1 MNPRNL
7 PQPGR
12 YRARLRHVRALT
24 ETTKHLEWVVTAGGP
39 FEFLPGQFIS
49 MSLARDGQEH
59 TRAYSVAS
67 PPRGDSQFDLC
78 LNRVPGGLFSNYLCD
93 LEPGN
98 EIEFT
103 GPHGFFLLEQPPVR
117 PQVFIATGTG
127 IAPIRSML
135 WHLLAE
141 PRPDLPE
148 CWLLF
153 GVRYPHTIL
162 YREEFEHLAATVPR
176 FHFVP
181 VLSRAPEDWP
191 GERGHV
197 QDALRRLFS
206 GRADFDAYIC
216 GLRAMVDDVRQIL
229 KTEFGLDRRR
239 IHYERY
245 D

>member
-24 ETTKHLEWVVTAGGP
+24 DTTKHLEWVVTAGGP
-39 FEFLPGQFIS
+39 FEFMPGQFIS

-162 YREEFEHLAATVPR
+162 YREDSSIWPPPCPGSTSCPCSAAHPR
-176 FHFVP
+176 TGP
-181 VLSRAPEDWP
+181 VSAGMFRMPSAGCSRAGPISTPTSADCVRWWTTC
-191 GERGHV
+191 
-197 QDALRRLFS
+197 
-206 GRADFDAYIC
+206 GRS
-216 GLRAMVDDVRQIL
+216 
-229 KTEFGLDRRR
+229 
-239 IHYERY
+239 
-245 D
+245 